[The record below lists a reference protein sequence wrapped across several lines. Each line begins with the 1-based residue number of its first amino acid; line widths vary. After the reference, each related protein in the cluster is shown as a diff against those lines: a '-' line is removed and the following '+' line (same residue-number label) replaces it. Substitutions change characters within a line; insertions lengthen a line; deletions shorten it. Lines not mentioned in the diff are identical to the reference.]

1 MKGSVIMARENW
13 PGAPIKEICRCN
25 GFAEDIR
32 NALVDYTITGSQG
45 TRIHKYNHVEILE
58 VSVRKPREE
67 RAQMKKTIRNIHEL
81 SGKPDANQLK
91 AVFDQIDIMRKTNDL
106 TDAMRAGNGE
116 QAAQGPA
123 AEARPPLP
131 IGKSEIEQ

>member
-81 SGKPDANQLK
+81 SGKPDANQLLS
-91 AVFDQIDIMRKTNDL
+91 VFAQI
-106 TDAMRAGNGE
+106 DAMRAANGE

-123 AEARPPLP
+123 AQARPPLSQRKP
-131 IGKSEIEQ
+131 EAEQ